1 MKSDDLIRFTESL
14 GAPVTAL
21 GTEGFERLLA
31 DFLGRM
37 VAHDMMTIARYSSV
51 GPPEFLAHSA
61 NYPPELVQRYR
72 DLYHLFDPYDEYWKR
87 TRTPGP
93 VFLSDLSSGRR
104 KAGRY
109 IREFLPECGIA
120 DEMGIFLPPV
130 AGSSLAVFFENA
142 GRRFARP
149 IRARLAS
156 LYPLAA
162 DLYRAHLTVL
172 FNTPQD
178 GPKSSPSADHPM
190 LITDATGQALWSTKS
205 WADLSDTARS
215 KAETLAR
222 QGAGDG
228 LEVRPLTEGH
238 ALISEAIPTGG
249 ATSKLLWAVQ
259 NSTGSEAPV
268 DPVATGMRRFDG
280 VLTPREREIVELIL
294 KGYPT
299 SLIAEQ
305 LRVSRGTVKNH
316 RRRIYEKLDITSER
330 ELFLMLID
338 AVLGITQT

>member
-1 MKSDDLIRFTESL
+1 MKSDHLASLGDSL

-21 GTEGFERLLA
+21 GTDGFERLLA
-31 DFLGRM
+31 DFLGGLI
-37 VAHDMMTIARYSSV
+37 AHDMMTIARYSAV

-72 DLYHLFDPYDEYWKR
+72 DLYHLFDPYAEYWKR
-87 TRTPGP
+87 TGTPGP
-93 VFLSDLSSGRR
+93 VFLSELSSGRR

-130 AGSSLAVFFENA
+130 AGSSLAFFFENA
-142 GRRFARP
+142 GRRFSGSSRE
-149 IRARLAS
+149 RLSS

-162 DLYRAHLTVL
+162 NLYRAHLTVL

-178 GPKSSPSADHPM
+178 GPGSSPSADHPM
-190 LITDATGQALWSTKS
+190 LITDETGQALWSTKS
-205 WADLSDTARS
+205 WADLSDAARS
-215 KAETLAR
+215 RAETLAR

-228 LEVRPLTEGH
+228 LEVRHLTDGQ
-238 ALISEAIPTGG
+238 ALISEAIATGG

-259 NSTGSEAPV
+259 NSTESETPA
-268 DPVATGMRRFDG
+268 DSVAIGMRRFDG
-280 VLTPREREIVELIL
+280 ALTPREREIVQLIL

-299 SLIAEQ
+299 SLIAER

-338 AVLGITQT
+338 AVLGITQM